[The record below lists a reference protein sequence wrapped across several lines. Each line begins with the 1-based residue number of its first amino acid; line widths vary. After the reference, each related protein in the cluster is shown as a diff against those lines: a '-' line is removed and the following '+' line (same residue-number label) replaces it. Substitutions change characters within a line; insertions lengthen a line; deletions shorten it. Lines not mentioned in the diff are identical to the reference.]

1 MPCTSLIFFVFY
13 FLVVYLSFSLALS
26 LSLSLPVYMYHVHI
40 KHVHIRATLFF
51 WTLDNFF
58 STLPLFFDLGLLFL
72 KTLAYFIRNPGLCT
86 RFQTLAYSFA
96 ILADLF
102 TALHH
107 LAPFCSNHVHLP
119 SLRKVVAKGDK
130 KEFPWKIVEYWVR
143 TCGLRSGLYSAV
155 DCGVCSVE
163 WSVEC
168 VGRGGVE
175 FAVLS
180 AHVDSCWPAFP
191 SNGSD
196 GSAPTPGR
204 ASTASRR
211 ASQKEGGDPLGRV
224 PLRSNVIKYC
234 NSLQQLVTASWF
246 NKLKALIFIISTE

>member
-1 MPCTSLIFFVFY
+1 MYTSGQRSFFGPWITSFQPC
-13 FLVVYLSFSLALS
+13 LSFL
-26 LSLSLPVYMYHVHI
+26 
-40 KHVHIRATLFF
+40 
-51 WTLDNFF
+51 TLDYF
-58 STLPLFFDLGLLFL
+58 SL

-96 ILADLF
+96 ILADFF

-107 LAPFCSNHVHLP
+107 LASFCSNHVHLP

-143 TCGLRSGLYSAV
+143 TCGLRSGWYSAV

-180 AHVDSCWPAFP
+180 AKCRVWIVDCQVNGVWSVKRRMCEVWNVESGHQNLWSHPHKNLTGMARTSRSTRNLPEP
-191 SNGSD
+191 SRKKWQG
-196 GSAPTPGR
+196 
-204 ASTASRR
+204 
-211 ASQKEGGDPLGRV
+211 
-224 PLRSNVIKYC
+224 
-234 NSLQQLVTASWF
+234 
-246 NKLKALIFIISTE
+246 